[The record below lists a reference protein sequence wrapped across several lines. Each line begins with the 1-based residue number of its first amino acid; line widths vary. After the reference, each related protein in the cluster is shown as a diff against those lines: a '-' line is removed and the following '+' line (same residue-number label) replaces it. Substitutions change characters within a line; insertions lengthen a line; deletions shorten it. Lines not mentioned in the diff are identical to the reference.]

1 LDQQFGLQ
9 IKDFDGKAGNLWH
22 VLFMSVQL
30 FVNPEFNWLP
40 KHQIHYFCSNNLHH
54 HMFDNLSL
62 KLDRAFKTL
71 KGTGKITEINVAST
85 VKEIRRALIDA
96 DVNYKVAKE
105 VTDKIKDEAM
115 GRDVLISV
123 SPGQLLVKIT
133 QEELT
138 KLMGTSKVD
147 IKLSGDPSVILISGL
162 QGSGKTTFT
171 GKLGSLL
178 KRQGRQ
184 VLLVACDI
192 YRPAAIDQLKVLG
205 EQIGVEVYAEPESKN
220 ALQIANNA
228 IAYAKKTGKK
238 TVVVD
243 TAGRL
248 AVDEAMMQ
256 EIELLKKSLNPSE
269 TLFVVDA
276 MTGQDA
282 VNTAKTFDERLDFDG
297 VVLTKLDGDT
307 RGGAAISIRHVV
319 NKPIKF
325 ISTGEKMENLD
336 VFHPDRMAQRI
347 LGMGDVISLVER
359 AQQSFDEDEAR
370 RLNAKI
376 RQNNF
381 NFDDFLSQLEQ
392 VKKMGNIKDL
402 MGMIPGMGKA
412 MKGLDIDEDSFKPIE
427 AIIRSMTPKERQNPD
442 CLDGRRR
449 KRIADG
455 SGRSIIEVN
464 NLMKQFE
471 DMRKMM
477 KQMNKMGGAKAAMSK
492 LLPPGG
498 RR

>member
-1 LDQQFGLQ
+1 
-9 IKDFDGKAGNLWH
+9 
-22 VLFMSVQL
+22 
-30 FVNPEFNWLP
+30 
-40 KHQIHYFCSNNLHH
+40 
-54 HMFDNLSL
+54 MFDNLSL

-138 KLMGTSKVD
+138 KLMGSTKVD
-147 IKLSGDPSVILISGL
+147 IKLSGDPSVILIAGL

-205 EQIGVEVYAEPESKN
+205 EQIGVEVYAEPENKN
-220 ALQIANNA
+220 ALQIASNA
-228 IAYAKKTGKK
+228 IAHAKKTGKK
-238 TVVVD
+238 TVLVD

-248 AVDEAMMQ
+248 AVDDAMMQ
-256 EIELLKKSLNPSE
+256 EIEQLKKALNPSE
-269 TLFVVDA
+269 TLFVVDS

-282 VNTAKTFDERLDFDG
+282 VNTAKTFDERLNFDG

-359 AQQSFDEDEAR
+359 AQQSFDEDEAK
-370 RLNAKI
+370 RLNAKM

-402 MGMIPGMGKA
+402 MSMIPGMGKA
-412 MKGLDIDEDSFKPIE
+412 MKGLDIDDDSFKPVE

-442 CLDGRRR
+442 IIDGRRR
-449 KRIADG
+449 KRLADG
-455 SGRSIIEVN
+455 SGRNITEVN

-477 KQMNKMGGAKAAMSK
+477 KQMNKMGGAKAAMGR
-492 LLPPGG
+492 LMPPGMG
-498 RR
+498 KR